1 MFKLN
6 KLLLI
11 PVIILLAFI
20 LPSQVDAAQF
30 HSGDYTLDKESV
42 VNDDLY
48 VSGDNI
54 TISGIVDGDAFVGGS
69 DVKVDGTVTG
79 DLYIFGNL
87 VKVTGNVYGNII
99 SGGNEVTI
107 EGTVGQN
114 LFVGAMETDISA
126 NIAKDLMVGSWM
138 TTLSGT
144 VGDDVRIGSSNVTS
158 DAIVGGDFILGSE
171 THNVDKKDVAGE
183 LVIQA
188 PKEIDVEEPVRENT
202 AIFEG
207 FNITM
212 TIVGFV
218 GMLIVGALM
227 IYLAPVKT
235 LQFEKKI
242 NSSWNDLIKSFGV
255 GLLVLFGI
263 PLPLLLLMFTFV
275 GTPLALLISG
285 VLIFLVSFGTI
296 WAEIA
301 IGNKVLSLMGK
312 KDDQRY
318 LSLVVG
324 RLITVIIKIVPIIR
338 GFYSLILATVTVG
351 AVIRSK
357 TEALSR
363 KK

>member
-1 MFKLN
+1 MFLTF
-6 KLLLI
+6 
-11 PVIILLAFI
+11 A
-20 LPSQVDAAQF
+20 LPSCVSAAQF

-42 VNDDLY
+42 IDDDLY
-48 VSGDNI
+48 VSGDNVN
-54 TISGIVDGDAFVGGS
+54 ISGIVDGDAFIGGS

-99 SGGNEVTI
+99 SGGNDVVI

-114 LFVGAMETDISA
+114 LFIGASKADISA

-138 TTLSGT
+138 TNLSGT

-171 THNVDKKDVAGE
+171 TNNVDEKDVAGE

-188 PKEIDVEEPVRENT
+188 PKDINVQEPTRGIKPIV
-202 AIFEG
+202 EG
-207 FNITM
+207 FSLTM
-212 TIVGFV
+212 TIVGFL

-235 LQFEKKI
+235 LQFERKI
-242 NSSWNDLIKSFGV
+242 NGSWNDFIKSFGI
-255 GLLVLFGI
+255 GLLVLFGV
-263 PLPLLLLMFTFV
+263 PLPLLVLMFTFV

-312 KDDQRY
+312 EDNQRY

-324 RLITVIIKIVPIIR
+324 RLITVIVKIVPIVR
-338 GFYSLILATVTVG
+338 GFYSLVLACVTVG

-363 KK
+363 K